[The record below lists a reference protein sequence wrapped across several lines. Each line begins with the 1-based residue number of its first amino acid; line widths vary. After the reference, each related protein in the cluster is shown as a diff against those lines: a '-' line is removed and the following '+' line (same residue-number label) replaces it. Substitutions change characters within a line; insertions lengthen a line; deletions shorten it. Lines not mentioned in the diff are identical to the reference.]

1 MNCNPVTLLSKKE
14 RARIAN
20 HSFNTILQAVAM
32 QPAALVKRNFSY
44 AAFFAI
50 VLNICFFELLCV
62 GTSERVLYQTLGK
75 HLMIRNRRLLIIYR
89 IHCTENHIFFFPD
102 VLKRRSFQ
110 KDCAGIW
117 SFLYYREIWYFF
129 LPKRWSY
136 LQMENERWSFSKKY
150 TEIWYFLRMFW
161 KDGLFKKT
169 ASGHDLSCTIWK
181 VGISSRKHG
190 IFSLDEKRER
200 NDFSQEIHG
209 NMIFSIWY
217 VPHPLCHPYKNKN
230 QRQSYLPKIH
240 QKVTDIPDRHARKG
254 PKNSLYLHGNLYRRF
269 HILQFSKKNK

>member
-44 AAFFAI
+44 AAFFAS

-150 TEIWYFLRMFW
+150 TEIWFFECSEKMDFSKRPRRDMIFLVLSGKLVFLPASMAFFPWTENERGMTFLKKYTETWYFLFDMFHTPSATHTKIKI
-161 KDGLFKKT
+161 KDNPISQKYTKRWLTSQIDTLEKAPRILCTFMETFTGVFIYCSSAKK
-169 ASGHDLSCTIWK
+169 I
-181 VGISSRKHG
+181 
-190 IFSLDEKRER
+190 
-200 NDFSQEIHG
+200 
-209 NMIFSIWY
+209 
-217 VPHPLCHPYKNKN
+217 NK
-230 QRQSYLPKIH
+230 
-240 QKVTDIPDRHARKG
+240 
-254 PKNSLYLHGNLYRRF
+254 
-269 HILQFSKKNK
+269 